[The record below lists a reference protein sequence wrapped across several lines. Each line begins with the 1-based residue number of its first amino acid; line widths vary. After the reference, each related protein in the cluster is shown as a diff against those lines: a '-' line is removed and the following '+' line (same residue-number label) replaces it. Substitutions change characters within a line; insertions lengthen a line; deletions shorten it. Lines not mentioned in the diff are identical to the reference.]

1 MNLCSCNSPY
11 SLNCHVGAMLMFHML
26 CRITQSSDVHRTESV
41 SVMDHE
47 QTMGLEKMEK
57 EDWYYQKA
65 QSETR
70 IRGLLR
76 GKWSNTM
83 VQILRY
89 FAFHTDCTSC
99 MVHMNGHTKH
109 HTSRIAMHS
118 ENDHWLAKHF
128 QCSKLLLLHH
138 KSGFLCNLLIHNI
151 GQYIDSNTESN
162 QPVPSCWW
170 STLSQVLF
178 PIFPHH
184 RFQVSF
190 LP

>member
-1 MNLCSCNSPY
+1 MQNNTVFRCAQNW
-11 SLNCHVGAMLMFHML
+11 V
-26 CRITQSSDVHRTESV
+26 SV
-41 SVMDHE
+41 SDGSW
-47 QTMGLEKMEK
+47 TDNGIGKNGK
-57 EDWYYQKA
+57 
-65 QSETR
+65 
-70 IRGLLR
+70 RGLILSKSTVR
-76 GKWSNTM
+76 NTHPRPVERKM
-83 VQILRY
+83 VQHDGTNFTVFCFPHWLHFLHGSYERTHKTSH
-89 FAFHTDCTSC
+89 FTDCDAF
-99 MVHMNGHTKH
+99 
-109 HTSRIAMHS
+109 R
-118 ENDHWLAKHF
+118 NDHWLAKHF

-138 KSGFLCNLLIHNI
+138 KSGFLYNLLIHNI